1 MSKAGSSK
9 AFCLKIINWNSV
21 TDHKKLNCLSLLQSF
36 SFMHRSKRNMIRKA
50 SVIFYD

>member
-21 TDHKKLNCLSLLQSF
+21 TDHQKLNCLSLLQF
-36 SFMHRSKRNMIRKA
+36 YAQVKKKYDKEGIRDF
-50 SVIFYD
+50 IRLT